1 LKIENYWTFHTNK
14 IIKLH
19 NSLISFIY
27 PLQLSIFHSQLS
39 ISFINLQLSTYKSGG
54 SNVKPSLTLA
64 KKRAIVGLLFV
75 LPFVTG
81 FLVFIAVPIARTIQM
96 SLSDVVIA
104 GATSGV
110 ELVWNDF
117 RNYIVAFT
125 QHPTFSEVLGTSI
138 LNMLIDVPMI
148 IFFSLFMALFIN
160 QKFRGRTFVRAIFF
174 LPVILGAPAIYTALM
189 TARAMM
195 VGGVSPASPEVM
207 ASLGAGTTVNV
218 SYYLY
223 MLGNLAIPPELITYI
238 VGAVARINSIIT
250 MSGVQIVIFLAA
262 LQSISPSVYEAA
274 KIEGASS
281 YESFWLITF
290 PLVSPLIL
298 TNVVY
303 TIIDSFANSQV
314 VTLSYNTIFM
324 EYNYG
329 LGSAFSL
336 VSSLAVLVILA
347 IVTLLLSKRT
357 FYHT

>member
-1 LKIENYWTFHTNK
+1 LKR
-14 IIKLH
+14 
-19 NSLISFIY
+19 SLS
-27 PLQLSIFHSQLS
+27 LS
-39 ISFINLQLSTYKSGG
+39 G
-54 SNVKPSLTLA
+54 
-64 KKRAIVGLLFV
+64 KKAIVGLLFV
-75 LPFVTG
+75 LPFTTG
-81 FLVFIAVPIARTIQM
+81 FLVFIAAGVASTIRM
-96 SLSDVVIA
+96 SLSDVVMA
-104 GATSGV
+104 GTASGV

-117 RNYIVAFT
+117 TNYIIAFT
-125 QHPTFSEVLGTSI
+125 RHPTFSEVLGASV

-174 LPVILGAPAIYTALM
+174 LPVILGAPAIATALM

-195 VGGVSPASPEVM
+195 IGGVSPASTEVM
-207 ASLGAGTTVNV
+207 ASLDTAMTVNV
-218 SYYLY
+218 NYYLY
-223 MLGNLAIPPELITYI
+223 MLGDLAIPPALIGYI
-238 VGAVARINSIIT
+238 MDAVYRINTIIT

-274 KIEGASS
+274 KIEGATP
-281 YESFWLITF
+281 YEQFWLITF

-329 LGSAFSL
+329 LGSVFSL
-336 VSSLAVLVILA
+336 VSSLVVLVILA
-347 IVTLLLSKRT
+347 IVALILGKRT